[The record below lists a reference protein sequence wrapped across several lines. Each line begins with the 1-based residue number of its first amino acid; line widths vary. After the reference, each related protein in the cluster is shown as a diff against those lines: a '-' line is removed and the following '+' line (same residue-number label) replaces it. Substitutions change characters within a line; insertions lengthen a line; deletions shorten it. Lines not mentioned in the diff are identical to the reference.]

1 MGNLAVRGVS
11 SLSLRREPNNKGD
24 AHDRGGSE
32 HWRDG
37 LGCAARNRIAI
48 QNCNP
53 SSRASAENPC
63 QPRGVPF
70 PDHCRIH
77 QRQIESP
84 QVNQHAFINIF
95 LSAQVHTPHASR
107 STRQRGE
114 IVREDPV
121 LLELYVQLAES
132 NLPSGSASV

>member
-1 MGNLAVRGVS
+1 LARWAWLCSPQQNRDPELQPQQQGVGRE
-11 SLSLRREPNNKGD
+11 SLP
-24 AHDRGGSE
+24 
-32 HWRDG
+32 
-37 LGCAARNRIAI
+37 AARRTF
-48 QNCNP
+48 
-53 SSRASAENPC
+53 SRPL
-63 QPRGVPF
+63 P
-70 PDHCRIH
+70 HH